1 MRVYKEY
8 GKENILNI
16 PTFLKYVDYNILY
29 IVMVL
34 IYQNINQNI
43 CN

>member
-16 PTFLKYVDYNILY
+16 PTFLKYVDYNI
-29 IVMVL
+29 
-34 IYQNINQNI
+34 IYGIDI
-43 CN
+43 PEYKSEYM

>member
-16 PTFLKYVDYNILY
+16 PTFLKYVDYNI
-29 IVMVL
+29 
-34 IYQNINQNI
+34 IYGIDILEYINQNI

>member
-16 PTFLKYVDYNILY
+16 PTFLKYVNYNI
-29 IVMVL
+29 
-34 IYQNINQNI
+34 IYGIDI
-43 CN
+43 PKYKSEYM